1 MSFTKRNSS
10 TWWITNGF
18 AVLKTLSGR
27 RTKEGMWL
35 TAEQQSRITQWLA
48 AYVEKHQLSLAS

>member
-1 MSFTKRNSS
+1 
-10 TWWITNGF
+10 
-18 AVLKTLSGR
+18 R

-48 AYVEKHQLSLAS
+48 AYVEKHQLSMAS

>member
-1 MSFTKRNSS
+1 MRRTEDAI
-10 TWWITNGF
+10 W
-18 AVLKTLSGR
+18 R

-48 AYVEKHQLSLAS
+48 TYVEKHQLSLAS